1 MGRGRVELKMI
12 ENKINRQVTFSK
24 RRHGLMK
31 KAHELSVLCD
41 AEIALIIFSSR
52 GKVYDFGSSRFSA
65 IPLDKE
71 LVLIIQCKE
80 IPLIFWFLELTDLYS
95 SFPNELHVAK
105 TLERYQRCCIA
116 PQDSAIE
123 RETQGWYHEVTKLK
137 AKYESLQ
144 RTQRH
149 LLGEDLGPLSVKE
162 LQNLEKQLEGA
173 LTLARQR
180 KTQIMVEQMEDLRKK
195 ERHLGDLNKHLKF
208 KLEAE
213 GQNLKAIQDL
223 WSSGAADGSSSY
235 HVHPSQ
241 SNPMEC
247 DPGPVL
253 QIGYPHHYAPGEE
266 GPSDT
271 KSLAGETNFI
281 QGWIKEKR
289 VDHLNAMIE
298 GLAIAG
304 SGELAFNLLLEM
316 ERMFVKPDDIMFVD
330 LLSSCGHAGLLKE
343 DIATGLGVGS
353 LLFLIA
359 SQILIMV
366 ASRCLCCCEAMRP
379 SGSRA
384 WPIVL
389 FITCRVFFFIAGVC
403 LLAASVRNAYHTKYL
418 SDLSHSC
425 KKVRKGVF
433 VAGAAFMVLTGIVS
447 ELYYVSYSKANDN
460 QPPYGRDTGIR
471 MGNL

>member
-52 GKVYDFGSSRFSA
+52 GKVYDFGSSS
-65 IPLDKE
+65 
-71 LVLIIQCKE
+71 
-80 IPLIFWFLELTDLYS
+80 
-95 SFPNELHVAK
+95 VAK

-116 PQDSAIE
+116 PQDSTIE

-162 LQNLEKQLEGA
+162 EKQLEGA

-208 KLEAE
+208 NIVLSILEAE

-241 SNPMEC
+241 SKPMDC

-253 QIGYPHHYAPGEE
+253 QIGYPHH
-266 GPSDT
+266 DT
-271 KSLAGETNFI
+271 KSFSGETNFI
-281 QGWIKEKR
+281 HGW
-289 VDHLNAMIE
+289 
-298 GLAIAG
+298 
-304 SGELAFNLLLEM
+304 
-316 ERMFVKPDDIMFVD
+316 
-330 LLSSCGHAGLLKE
+330 
-343 DIATGLGVGS
+343 
-353 LLFLIA
+353 
-359 SQILIMV
+359 
-366 ASRCLCCCEAMRP
+366 
-379 SGSRA
+379 
-384 WPIVL
+384 VL
-389 FITCRVFFFIAGVC
+389 
-403 LLAASVRNAYHTKYL
+403 
-418 SDLSHSC
+418 
-425 KKVRKGVF
+425 
-433 VAGAAFMVLTGIVS
+433 
-447 ELYYVSYSKANDN
+447 
-460 QPPYGRDTGIR
+460 
-471 MGNL
+471 